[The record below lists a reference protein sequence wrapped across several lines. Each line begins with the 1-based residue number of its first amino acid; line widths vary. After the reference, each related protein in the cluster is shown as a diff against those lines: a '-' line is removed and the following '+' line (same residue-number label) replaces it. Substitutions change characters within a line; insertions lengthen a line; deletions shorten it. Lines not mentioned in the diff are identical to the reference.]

1 MHTASSFAPAAPA
14 CGLPPLRRRWCWHRV
29 ALLLAAI
36 SLCAWPLAALA
47 TSAPKRVLIIHSFGR
62 DIAPFDTVASSFR
75 RELASHAPGP
85 VVFLETSLDAG
96 RAVGSNEENAFAAYL
111 KARFS
116 DPGPDLI
123 VTVGGQAAKFA
134 QQRRGEMFPGVPL
147 LFMGLDHRV
156 APKRSLLPGDAIVA
170 THLDPL
176 QAFENILRIRPQT
189 RRIAMVLGDS
199 PLEHYWRKIFEEASA
214 SLAGRAQFTFYDGLP
229 MAEIEQRIGE
239 LPPDAA
245 VLYGVMMVDGAGIP
259 HERLDALSRLRR
271 VSKVPLFS
279 LFGNELGRGVVGG
292 PYLSESQVG
301 AESALLALR
310 SMADG
315 PAAEPTTLTIGMQA
329 PVYDGR
335 ELLRWQIDEAL
346 LPPGS
351 EVRFRPPSVWQEYR
365 KEIVAV
371 SAVMV
376 AQALL
381 IIALLVQRS
390 RRQRAEEQSRTLGG
404 RLMTAYEDEGRRIAR
419 ELHDDVTQRLAS
431 LSIEMAALTQ
441 LDSAQARAAAE
452 ESVSGALSR
461 LGRDVHAL
469 AYRLHPSVIDD
480 LGLEAALRLECDR
493 LARRSGMTV
502 DLEAEAV
509 DGVSSEAA
517 LCLLRVA
524 QEALRNVERHA
535 QAKQV
540 RVGLKR
546 QGDRIELGI
555 TDDGCG
561 FDPSAERDRASLGLV
576 SMRERVALLRGRLET
591 RSRPGGGTQVLA
603 SVPAEEVS

>member
-1 MHTASSFAPAAPA
+1 MPTAPSMAPVAAA
-14 CGLPPLRRRWCWHRV
+14 AGPPRWLRSGWRI
-29 ALLLAAI
+29 AL
-36 SLCAWPLAALA
+36 WLA
-47 TSAPKRVLIIHSFGR
+47 TFGPCSLPASAADGEPAPKRVLIVHSYGR

-75 RELASHAPGP
+75 RELALRAPAP

-96 RAVGSNEENAFAAYL
+96 RTIGANEEEAFSAYL
-111 KARFS
+111 RARFS
-116 DPGPDLI
+116 EPGPTVI
-123 VTVGGQAAKFA
+123 VTIGGQAAKFA
-134 QQRRGEMFPGVPL
+134 LQRRSQLFPDVPMLFTGVDARLAPVD
-147 LFMGLDHRV
+147 GL
-156 APKRSLLPGDAIVA
+156 KPGDALVA
-170 THLDPL
+170 VNVDPT
-176 QAFENILRIRPQT
+176 QAFENILRVRPQT
-189 RRIAMVLGDS
+189 RRIVMVLGDS
-199 PLEHYWRKIFEEASA
+199 PLERYWRKVFEQASNA
-214 SLAGRAQFTFYDGLP
+214 LAGRADFRFFNGLSL
-229 MAEIEQRIGE
+229 AEIEQRIGE

-245 VLYGVMMVDGAGIP
+245 VLYGMMMVDGAGIP

-301 AESALLALR
+301 AEAARLALR

-315 PAAEPTTLTIGMQA
+315 PAAEPVRVTMDMHS

-335 ELLRWQIDEAL
+335 ELLRWRIDDAL

-351 EVRFRPPSVWQEYR
+351 EVRFKPPSVWVEYR

-371 SAVMV
+371 SGVMV

-381 IIALLVQRS
+381 IVALLVQRA
-390 RRQRAEEQSRTLGG
+390 RRQRAENETRTLGG

-419 ELHDDVTQRLAS
+419 ELHDEITQRLAS
-431 LSIEMAALTQ
+431 LSLELAALPPP
-441 LDSAQARAAAE
+441 DSPAARAEAE

-480 LGLEAALRLECDR
+480 LGLEAALRVECDR
-493 LARRSGMTV
+493 LARRSGMAV
-502 DLEAEAV
+502 DLEADAA
-509 DGVSSEAA
+509 DDVSSEAA

-546 QGDRIELGI
+546 RGDRIELGVS
-555 TDDGCG
+555 DDGCG
-561 FDPSAERDRASLGLV
+561 FDPAAERDRASLGLA
-576 SMRERVALLRGRLET
+576 SMRERVALLRGRLDT
-591 RSRPGGGTQVLA
+591 LSRPGGGTQVLA
-603 SVPAEEVS
+603 SVPVGRAA